1 MFKFKFEIENE
12 KTYINH
18 VCQLTLNSNRG
29 KEMKHASQ
37 AYLIS
42 QKEKYSNHV
51 SYFSL
56 WYLKIFGSLF
66 SKNNQFYYFFRGEKK
81 IYTKIKKLNLNFQK
95 KKALFLKF
103 KF

>member
-66 SKNNQFYYFFRGEKK
+66 SKNNQFLILLLFRGEKK
-81 IYTKIKKLNLNFQK
+81 KVRQK
-95 KKALFLKF
+95 AKS
-103 KF
+103 

>member
-51 SYFSL
+51 SYLSI
-56 WYLKIFGSLF
+56 WYLKILVA
-66 SKNNQFYYFFRGEKK
+66 Y
-81 IYTKIKKLNLNFQK
+81 FQK
-95 KKALFLKF
+95 TTNFITF
-103 KF
+103 

>member
-1 MFKFKFEIENE
+1 MFKFKFEVENE
-12 KTYINH
+12 KTYINQ

-66 SKNNQFYYFFRGEKK
+66 SKNNQFYYFLGEKK
-81 IYTKIKKLNLNFQK
+81 KS
-95 KKALFLKF
+95 
-103 KF
+103 